1 MQLMTKDIVA
11 PPGGVMT
18 DEVGAVT
25 GDLTL
30 APFVDGNAVKLRVQY
45 KGADEWYVVSDTAVT
60 VDPNDKEAVE
70 RASDELL
77 ARFN

>member
-30 APFVDGNAVKLRVQY
+30 APFVDGDHVKLKVQY
-45 KGADEWYVVSDTAVT
+45 KGADEWYIVTDTAIP
-60 VDPNDKEAVE
+60 VDPADEGAVE
-70 RASDELL
+70 RASSELL
-77 ARFN
+77 ARF